1 MSWLKHVKSKMGS
14 VFEMRMKERERGRN
28 LREMGPMK
36 RGRAVFAT

>member
-1 MSWLKHVKSKMGS
+1 MGS
-14 VFEMRMKERERGRN
+14 VFVRELERERERGRN